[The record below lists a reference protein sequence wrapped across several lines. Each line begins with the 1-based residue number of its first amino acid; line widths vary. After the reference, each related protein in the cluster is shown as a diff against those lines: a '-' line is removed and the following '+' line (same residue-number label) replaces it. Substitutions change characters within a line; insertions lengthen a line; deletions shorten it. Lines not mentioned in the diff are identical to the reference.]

1 MAKSN
6 KEIIVFTSSEIQK
19 KIYTMRNEQVMLDS
33 DLAVFYSVETKYL
46 NRAVKRNSDRFPKEF
61 MFQLTEEEW
70 DSLRYQNGTLKSSNS
85 LMYQNGTS
93 SEEQT
98 LSSQNVILKEGR
110 GKHRKYMPYVFT
122 EQGVAMLSAVLK
134 SETAV
139 KMSVQ
144 IMSAFVAMRRF
155 LVENAGVFQRL
166 DKLELN
172 QTETDKKV
180 NHIFDAMQSK
190 DFEPKQG
197 IFFDGQV
204 FDAYKFVSGLIKK
217 AAKTIIIIDNYID
230 ESVLELLTK
239 KKKNVKVTILTKNIS
254 KALMLDE
261 KKFVEQ
267 YGNLTIKNFNKA
279 HDRILIIDDKYLY
292 HFGASLKD
300 LGKKWFAFSKMD
312 TLINDILNKLNESI
326 AGTSSQIKL

>member
-254 KALMLDE
+254 KALTLDE

-279 HDRILIIDDKYLY
+279 HDRFLIIDDKYLY